1 MISTDLE
8 LSKVCVVLRGVHG
21 LTGQTRLQ
29 LSSLLGEILPPD
41 PGLARIDLDRL
52 MDEFMGGMG
61 MGMAIS

>member
-8 LSKVCVVLRGVHG
+8 LCKVFVVLCGVHG

-29 LSSLLGEILPPD
+29 LSSLLGEILPPY
-41 PGLARIDLDRL
+41 PGLARVDLDGL
-52 MDEFMGGMG
+52 MDEYMGG